1 MQKIAFITLF
11 WVCFPMLIGAQ
22 TGCDIRIKLNNCD
35 FDTLWL
41 ARYFG
46 KRTQSQMAAVR
57 QPDGFF
63 ELKNDEKLEE
73 GLYAIVCRRYKA
85 ASNENFPCWIVNG
98 ERQFSLEADM
108 NILRKTTVATGSAE
122 NERLYRYL
130 RRYYDLND
138 SLNDLTINWKGVLD
152 SLSYETMV
160 RAERNLQAFQDQFI
174 AQNTGSRTAKLVETT
189 RFLTP
194 DVKDEKPENWSQ
206 KAAKRLEWQQK
217 HFFDRMNLAGD
228 DFLKYPLWVD
238 RTDYFTFK
246 LAMPTPESAIGQ
258 IEAVLRQLE
267 PNQVAYRYYFRYIM
281 ESLGRISRFQTDEA
295 YVYLVRKYIDT
306 GKSDWMNV
314 GDLEKYRDDAS
325 RLEPLFLGK
334 KCPDV
339 TFFDPEGK
347 PVSIYETDAP
357 YLLVAF
363 WMYDCSHCKRE
374 IPQLIKLYEKYQSKG
389 LKVMSVCGKGGEE
402 EMPKCWEFAKNMK
415 MPEAWLLLADP
426 QRRSQY
432 YTLLN
437 VRSYPRLLLLDKNK
451 MILYKQTG
459 EIPKNALEKIF
470 QNIIEN
476 DMK

>member
-1 MQKIAFITLF
+1 
-11 WVCFPMLIGAQ
+11 
-22 TGCDIRIKLNNCD
+22 
-35 FDTLWL
+35 
-41 ARYFG
+41 
-46 KRTQSQMAAVR
+46 
-57 QPDGFF
+57 
-63 ELKNDEKLEE
+63 
-73 GLYAIVCRRYKA
+73 
-85 ASNENFPCWIVNG
+85 
-98 ERQFSLEADM
+98 
-108 NILRKTTVATGSAE
+108 
-122 NERLYRYL
+122 
-130 RRYYDLND
+130 
-138 SLNDLTINWKGVLD
+138 
-152 SLSYETMV
+152 
-160 RAERNLQAFQDQFI
+160 
-174 AQNTGSRTAKLVETT
+174 
-189 RFLTP
+189 
-194 DVKDEKPENWSQ
+194 
-206 KAAKRLEWQQK
+206 
-217 HFFDRMNLAGD
+217 
-228 DFLKYPLWVD
+228 
-238 RTDYFTFK
+238 
-246 LAMPTPESAIGQ
+246 
-258 IEAVLRQLE
+258 
-267 PNQVAYRYYFRYIM
+267 M